1 MSTRTNITNSILTA
15 LNANTELT
23 DGLIVKFDELSVL
36 NDSMCLSFSSSDVT
50 GEVFSDVTGTTM
62 SGKFLLEIY
71 YRVVSKTNNTDDLS
85 SLDTLDS
92 IVGYIRNT
100 FEYVANNESITDIK
114 VSISPRLKSSYAN
127 KTRDFFTQIIV
138 SYERMV

>member
-23 DGLIVKFDELSVL
+23 GGLKVKFDELSVQ
-36 NDSMCLSFSSSDVT
+36 NDSMCLSFSDTDVT
-50 GEVFSDVTGTTM
+50 GEVFSDVTGTAM

-85 SLDTLDS
+85 SIDVLDS
-92 IVGYIRNT
+92 IVGYIRDSFKYT
-100 FEYVANNESITDIK
+100 SINESITDIK
-114 VSISPRLKSSYAN
+114 VSISPRLKKSYVN
-127 KTRDFFTQIIV
+127 KTRDFFTQTIV